1 MNENLL
7 EKHSS
12 DERFFKSIKHIN
24 YNICFLI
31 AIGAAY
37 SVLFV
42 TMAININTMTINLN
56 QIIDLMDKI
65 ESNQINTTLI
75 NNMRDEFI
83 QISDCF
89 INKYCRHIH

>member
-1 MNENLL
+1 
-7 EKHSS
+7 
-12 DERFFKSIKHIN
+12 
-24 YNICFLI
+24 
-31 AIGAAY
+31 
-37 SVLFV
+37 
-42 TMAININTMTINLN
+42 MAININTITINLN

-75 NNMRDEFI
+75 NNMLDEFI

>member
-1 MNENLL
+1 MNEILL

-12 DERFFKSIKHIN
+12 DERFFKSIKNIN
-24 YNICFLI
+24 YNICLLI
-31 AIGAAY
+31 TIVAAY

-56 QIIDLMDKI
+56 QIIDLMNKI

-89 INKYCRHIH
+89 INKYCKHIH